1 MDWSIVSLAFAAGLV
16 AALNPCGFAMLP
28 GYLALVVA
36 GGDRRS
42 RSAALLR
49 ALTAT
54 AIMAIGFLLVFGV
67 FALAIAPI
75 SLSVQKYLPYATVV
89 IGIALVAMG
98 VAMLTGR
105 EIRFMMPR
113 VSSSPSEALGSM
125 FLYGIAYAVAS
136 LTCTIGPFLA
146 VTFSTF
152 RSDSLLAG
160 VVSYAAYAAGMT
172 ILVGVLAVS
181 TAVASTAAVGTMR
194 SLMPVIGRVGGAVMV
209 LMGSYVAYY
218 GVIELRATFGGAGT
232 SDPVVDAF
240 ADVQSRVTRAVDGVD
255 GWIWV
260 VVAAILVAMVLLA
273 LRQRAPASAQH
284 ASTTGHDGD

>member
-1 MDWSIVSLAFAAGLV
+1 VDWSIVSLAFAAGLV

-28 GYLALVVA
+28 GYLALVVS
-36 GGDRRS
+36 GGQARS

-54 AIMAIGFLLVFGV
+54 VVMAVGFLLVFGV

-89 IGIALVAMG
+89 IGAALVLMG
-98 VAMLTGR
+98 IAMLAGR
-105 EIRFMMPR
+105 EIRFVMPR
-113 VSSSPSEALGSM
+113 VSSSPSEGLGSM

-152 RSDSLLAG
+152 RSDSFFAG
-160 VVSYAAYAAGMT
+160 VLSYAAYAGGMT
-172 ILVGVLAVS
+172 VLVGVLAVS
-181 TAVASTAAVGTMR
+181 TALASSSAVSR
-194 SLMPVIGRVGGAVMV
+194 FRALMPVIGRFGGAIML
-209 LMGSYVAYY
+209 LMGAYVAYY
-218 GVIELRATFGGAGT
+218 GVIELRSTFGGADT

-240 ADVQSRVTRAVDGVD
+240 ATIQSKVTRWVDGVD
-255 GWIWV
+255 NWV
-260 VVAAILVAMVLLA
+260 WVVAAVMLA
-273 LRQRAPASAQH
+273 LIVLIGLRRRGAQAPVSLN
-284 ASTTGHDGD
+284 GHDEDV

>member
-28 GYLALVVA
+28 GYLALVVV
-36 GGDRRS
+36 GGDERS

-54 AIMAIGFLLVFGV
+54 AVMAVGFLLVFGL
-67 FALAIAPI
+67 FALVVAPI

-89 IGIALVAMG
+89 IGAALVVMG
-98 VAMLTGR
+98 IMMLAGR
-105 EIRFMMPR
+105 EIRFVMPR

-152 RSDSLLAG
+152 RSDSYLAG
-160 VVSYAAYAAGMT
+160 VLSYAAYAAGMT
-172 ILVGVLAVS
+172 VLVGVLAVS
-181 TAVASTAAVGTMR
+181 TALASATAVGHMR
-194 SLMPVIGRVGGAVMV
+194 SFMPVIGRIGGAVMV
-209 LMGSYVAYY
+209 LMGAYVAYY
-218 GVIELRATFGGAGT
+218 GVIELRAIFGGADP
-232 SDPVVDAF
+232 SDPIVDAF
-240 ADVQSRVTRAVDGVD
+240 AVIQSHVTRAVDGVS
-255 GWIWV
+255 GWVWAAAGTVLALV
-260 VVAAILVAMVLLA
+260 VLVAV
-273 LRQRAPASAQH
+273 RQQGLGRR
-284 ASTTGHDGD
+284 

>member
-49 ALTAT
+49 ALMAT
-54 AIMAIGFLLVFGV
+54 AIMAVGFLLVFGV

-89 IGIALVAMG
+89 IGVALVAMG
-98 VAMLTGR
+98 VAMLVGR

-136 LTCTIGPFLA
+136 LACTIGPFLA

-160 VVSYAAYAAGMT
+160 VFSYAAYAAGMT

-181 TAVASTAAVGTMR
+181 TAVASTSAVGRMR
-194 SLMPVIGRVGGAVMV
+194 SLMPVIGRLGGVVMV
-209 LMGSYVAYY
+209 LMGAYVAYY
-218 GVIELRATFGGAGT
+218 GVVELRATLAAPTRPIRLSTRLRT
-232 SDPVVDAF
+232 SSPGRPEP
-240 ADVQSRVTRAVDGVD
+240 ST
-255 GWIWV
+255 
-260 VVAAILVAMVLLA
+260 
-273 LRQRAPASAQH
+273 
-284 ASTTGHDGD
+284 ASTGGSGWSWRLSSSRWCWWRFGSAVRRRRGTRP

>member
-28 GYLALVVA
+28 GYLALVVT
-36 GGDRRS
+36 GGQDRA

-54 AIMAIGFLLVFGV
+54 AVMAVGFLLVFGV

-89 IGIALVAMG
+89 IGLALVVMG
-98 VAMLTGR
+98 VMMLAGR
-105 EIRFMMPR
+105 EIRFVMPR

-125 FLYGIAYAVAS
+125 FVYGIAYAVAS

-152 RSDSLLAG
+152 RSDSFIAG

-172 ILVGVLAVS
+172 VLVGVLAVS
-181 TAVASTAAVGTMR
+181 TALASSTAVGRFR
-194 SLMPVIGRVGGAVMV
+194 SLMPVIGRFGGGVMV
-209 LMGSYVAYY
+209 LMGAYVAYY
-218 GVIELRATFGGAGT
+218 GVIELRSIFGGASP

-240 ADVQSRVTRAVDGVD
+240 ATIQSHVTRAVDGVD
-255 GWIWV
+255 GWVWV
-260 VVAAILVAMVLLA
+260 VATAVLAVVAVAAV
-273 LRQRAPASAQH
+273 RRKDSADLD
-284 ASTTGHDGD
+284 A

>member
-28 GYLALVVA
+28 GYLALVVV
-36 GGDRRS
+36 GGEKRS

-54 AIMAIGFLLVFGV
+54 AVMAVGFLLVFGL
-67 FALAIAPI
+67 FALVVAPI

-89 IGIALVAMG
+89 IGLALVVMG
-98 VAMLTGR
+98 IMMLAGR
-105 EIRFMMPR
+105 EIRFVMPR

-152 RSDSLLAG
+152 RSDSYLAG
-160 VVSYAAYAAGMT
+160 VLSYAAYAGGMT
-172 ILVGVLAVS
+172 VLVGVLAVS
-181 TAVASTAAVGTMR
+181 TALASATAVGHMR
-194 SLMPVIGRVGGAVMV
+194 SFMPIIGRIGGAVMV
-209 LMGSYVAYY
+209 LMGAYVAYY
-218 GVIELRATFGGAGT
+218 GVIELRGIFGGADT
-232 SDPVVDAF
+232 SDPVVDTF
-240 ADVQSRVTRAVDGVD
+240 IVIQSYVTRAVDAVN
-255 GWIWV
+255 GWVWV
-260 VVAAILVAMVLLA
+260 GSAVALALLA
-273 LRQRAPASAQH
+273 VAGARRKD
-284 ASTTGHDGD
+284 STDADEARRP